1 MKKRCSVACIKR
13 RYTSLIE
20 EWRPIEGYE
29 NYEVSSLG
37 RVRSKGRYV
46 NTRSYGKRFIEGQII
61 EGRPNKKRGNYVY
74 VSLCAKSR
82 HKQFKVHR
90 LVAQAFIPNPDS
102 KPQINHIDNDPTNNR
117 TDNLEWVTA
126 QENSDWKVACGR
138 SDNKQK
144 KPIKATEIKTG
155 NYIIFESS
163 LAAVK
168 NGFSR
173 PAIWR
178 CMTGEYSHHH
188 GYTFEFANG

>member
-1 MKKRCSVACIKR
+1 M
-13 RYTSLIE
+13 IE
-20 EWRPIEGYE
+20 EWRSIEGYG

-74 VSLCAKSR
+74 VSLCTKSR

-117 TDNLEWVTA
+117 ADNLEWVTA
-126 QENSDWKVACGR
+126 QENSTWKVICGR
-138 SDNKQK
+138 SGSKLK
-144 KPIKATEIKTG
+144 KPIIATNIATGEKTF
-155 NYIIFESS
+155 YESAS
-163 LAAVK
+163 DAVQY
-168 NGFSR
+168 GFNR
-173 PAIWR
+173 AAIWR
-178 CMTGEYSHHH
+178 CLTGKYSKHHNHKFEY
-188 GYTFEFANG
+188 A